1 MQYLCLE
8 VPKLT
13 PVSCSAT
20 WVVCLA
26 GMVVL
31 CTVPYGT
38 GYLGT
43 CSGGVVAVAGFGAS
57 GNMLGTMFHTQCGG

>member
-1 MQYLCLE
+1 M
-8 VPKLT
+8 
-13 PVSCSAT
+13 
-20 WVVCLA
+20 
-26 GMVVL
+26 GGVL
-31 CTVPYGT
+31 GWHGGTVYRTIGT

>member
-1 MQYLCLE
+1 MG
-8 VPKLT
+8 
-13 PVSCSAT
+13 
-20 WVVCLA
+20 VCLA